1 MTINIEE
8 NVRLELTS
16 ERHAKLLYDAM
27 DNNREYLS
35 VFLPWIDNMQSV
47 NDFENYIRNCE
58 LLCKQEK
65 EVSFVIFLNERPV
78 GRIGLHHLNL
88 QNKIGA
94 IGYWLTKE
102 AEGQG
107 IISKSCKKLIEYG
120 FNELG
125 LNRIEIKC
133 ASENN
138 KSQSIPQRFNFV
150 KEGIMRQAEFVND
163 AFLDII
169 LYSILKD
176 EWNEITT
183 NR

>member
-1 MTINIEE
+1 MTLNIDE
-8 NVRLELTS
+8 NVRLELTA
-16 ERHAKLLYDAM
+16 EKHAKLLYNAIN
-27 DNNREYLS
+27 NNREHLS
-35 VFLPWIDNMQSV
+35 VFLPWIKNMQSV
-47 NDFENYIRNCE
+47 NDFSNYIKNCE
-58 LLCKQEK
+58 LLYRQEK
-65 EVSFVIFLNERPV
+65 EVSFVIILNEKPV

-94 IGYWLTKE
+94 IGYWLTKD

-107 IISKSCKKLIEYG
+107 IISKSCKKLIDYG

-138 KSQSIPQRFNFV
+138 KSQAIPQRFNFM
-150 KEGIMRQAEFVND
+150 KEGIMRQAEFVNEN
-163 AFLDII
+163 FLDII
-169 LYSILKD
+169 LYSILKK
-176 EWNEITT
+176 EWTEKTT